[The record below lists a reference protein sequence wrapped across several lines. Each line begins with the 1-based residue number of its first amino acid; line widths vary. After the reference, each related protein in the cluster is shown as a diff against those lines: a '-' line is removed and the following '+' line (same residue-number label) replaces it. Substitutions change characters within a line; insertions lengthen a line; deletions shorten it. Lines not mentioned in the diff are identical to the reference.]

1 MIDGLIKELRG
12 RVAVMGEAWFPL
24 IAPAV
29 YISGDYDLAVTKY
42 LREFEAVGS
51 DVVIAAGSLLPF
63 RPRAFDEFI
72 AHAAFN
78 NPATVT
84 VEAEEALRACK
95 ELIIL
100 GIQSDR
106 GWVSTPLFN
115 SSLVVIRNKLLE
127 LAREHGSNVVELPE
141 YFVVRIRN

>member
-1 MIDGLIKELRG
+1 MLDDLIRELKG
-12 RVAVMGEAWFPL
+12 RVAVMGEAWLPL

-29 YISGDYDLAVTKY
+29 YITGDYDLAVTKY
-42 LREFEAVGS
+42 LREFEVVGS
-51 DVVIAAGSLLPF
+51 EVVIAAGSRLPF
-63 RPRAFDEFI
+63 RQRAFDEFI

-84 VEAEEALRACK
+84 AEVGEALKACN
-95 ELIIL
+95 ELIII

-127 LAREHGSNVVELPE
+127 LAREHGSNVVEFPE
-141 YFVVRIRN
+141 YFVIKIRN